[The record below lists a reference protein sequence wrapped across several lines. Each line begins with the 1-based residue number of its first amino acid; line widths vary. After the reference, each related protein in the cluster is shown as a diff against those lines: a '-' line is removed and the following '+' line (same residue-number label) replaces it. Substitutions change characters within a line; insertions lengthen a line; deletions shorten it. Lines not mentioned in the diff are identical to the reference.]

1 MEIEREPF
9 FIYKSIR
16 KLKKISDYKE
26 FLSKCGYFVKDISFN
41 KSFFKDVLQGKK
53 KLLKKTKYV
62 FLKENFLDSENYL
75 EKIYELELNILN
87 WLYTFQIIL

>member
-53 KLLKKTKYV
+53 KLLKKDEICFFKGK
-62 FLKENFLDSENYL
+62 FPGFRELSRENL
-75 EKIYELELNILN
+75 
-87 WLYTFQIIL
+87 